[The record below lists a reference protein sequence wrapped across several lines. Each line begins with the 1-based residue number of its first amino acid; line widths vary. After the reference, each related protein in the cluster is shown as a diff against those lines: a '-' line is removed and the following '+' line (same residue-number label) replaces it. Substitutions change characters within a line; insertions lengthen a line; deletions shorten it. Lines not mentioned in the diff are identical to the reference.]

1 MTINDRPEIQS
12 DQGMVLV
19 ALQRRQLRFG
29 IKIGREWLQ
38 EDIHQG
44 GASIFGR
51 GICRVRRRP
60 HARSGVLERRQ
71 GCWRVFQTL
80 IRRTSA
86 GRHSRRDPGK
96 RFAALAH
103 ARVGGW

>member
-12 DQGMVLV
+12 NQRMVLV
-19 ALQRRQLRFG
+19 ALERRQLRFG

-38 EDIHQG
+38 EDIHQR

-51 GICRVRRRP
+51 RVCGVRRRP
-60 HARSGVLERRQ
+60 HACSGVLERRQ
-71 GCWRVFQTL
+71 RCWRVFQAL
-80 IRRTSA
+80 IRRAPA
-86 GRHSRRDPGK
+86 GRHARRDPRQ